1 MALLC
6 TLAKLLRLKI
16 NLNNANVALP
26 IKSSG
31 YVIKTGRDQPRGDTI
46 QPWAKGR
53 ENMAP
58 WRHGVARASVSACAV
73 ALLVFIHFG
82 FDPST
87 VRAQD
92 IKVVKNDYRIDALD
106 PGIKLFVREK
116 MAAGNTRFTDE
127 NIVVF
132 LHGATS
138 PATCDFDLQYK
149 DYSWADW
156 MVKHGFVVYMVDYR
170 NYGGSS
176 REKAMDEPP
185 ANNKPVTRS

>member
-1 MALLC
+1 MTTGSRKVTNAVVSGC
-6 TLAKLLRLKI
+6 TA
-16 NLNNANVALP
+16 
-26 IKSSG
+26 
-31 YVIKTGRDQPRGDTI
+31 
-46 QPWAKGR
+46 
-53 ENMAP
+53 
-58 WRHGVARASVSACAV
+58 
-73 ALLVFIHFG
+73 ALLVFISVIAFH
-82 FDPST
+82 PRHAS
-87 VRAQD
+87 AQD
-92 IKVVKNDYRIDALD
+92 VKIVKHDYRIDALD

-170 NYGGSS
+170 NYGG
-176 REKAMDEPP
+176 
-185 ANNKPVTRS
+185 